1 MKQPRHLVGE
11 ILKGECMSYTA
22 SNVWM
27 PLFTTQLDA
36 QRRYF
41 ELWRDMTQAL
51 LLPGRSTR
59 RDLVPTIDQTREQ
72 VVALGEEVLDV
83 STRRVAG
90 NATRVRRVVKEIP
103 VERHVEVHDET
114 IIVERRPA
122 NGQQAGDDAVAEREW
137 VMIDTREIPVV
148 SKHVKLREELVLRRQ
163 ETGRVEIIRDTLRH
177 ADADIVQPPRVP
189 MVIAPDESGER
200 QRHDGGSSQHEKREQ
215 NEKREQK
222 VQAPEPGAAPA
233 KR

>member
-1 MKQPRHLVGE
+1 
-11 ILKGECMSYTA
+11 MSYTA
-22 SNVWM
+22 SNAWM

-41 ELWRDMTQAL
+41 EFWRDMTQAM
-51 LLPGRSTR
+51 LLPMRSTR
-59 RDLVPTIDQTREQ
+59 RDLVRTTEQTAREE

-83 STRRVAG
+83 STRRVLG

-103 VERHVEVHDET
+103 VERHVEMHDET

-122 NGQQAGDDAVAEREW
+122 NGQQAGDDAIAEREW
-137 VMIDTREIPVV
+137 VMIDSREIPVV

-163 ETGRVEIIRDTLRH
+163 ETGRVEIIRDTLRQ
-177 ADADIVQPPRVP
+177 ADADVVQPQRVP
-189 MVIAPDESGER
+189 MVIATDDGGER

-215 NEKREQK
+215 NEKRDQK
-222 VQAPEPGAAPA
+222 VQAPDPGAASA

>member
-1 MKQPRHLVGE
+1 
-11 ILKGECMSYTA
+11 MSYTA
-22 SNVWM
+22 SNAWM

-41 ELWRDMTQAL
+41 EFWRDMTQAM
-51 LLPGRSTR
+51 LLPMRSTR
-59 RDLVPTIDQTREQ
+59 RDLVRTTEQTAREE

-83 STRRVAG
+83 STRRVLG

-103 VERHVEVHDET
+103 VERHVEMHDET

-163 ETGRVEIIRDTLRH
+163 ETGRVEIIRDTLRQ
-177 ADADIVQPPRVP
+177 ADADVVQPQRVP
-189 MVIAPDESGER
+189 MVIATDDGGER

-215 NEKREQK
+215 NEKRDQK
-222 VQAPEPGAAPA
+222 LQAPDPGAASA

>member
-1 MKQPRHLVGE
+1 
-11 ILKGECMSYTA
+11 MSYTA

-27 PLFTTQLDA
+27 PMFTAQLDF

-41 ELWRDMTQAL
+41 EFWRDMTQAMV
-51 LLPGRSTR
+51 LPMRSTR
-59 RDLVPTIDQTREQ
+59 RDLVPTMEQTAREQ

-103 VERHVEVHDET
+103 VERHVEMHDET

-148 SKHVKLREELVLRRQ
+148 SKHVKLREELVLRRE
-163 ETGRVEIIRDTLRH
+163 ETGRVEIIRDTLRK
-177 ADADIVQPPRVP
+177 ADADIVQPQRVP
-189 MVIAPDESGER
+189 MVIASDESGER

-222 VQAPEPGAAPA
+222 VQAPDPGTASA

>member
-1 MKQPRHLVGE
+1 
-11 ILKGECMSYTA
+11 MSYTA
-22 SNVWM
+22 SNAWM

-41 ELWRDMTQAL
+41 EFWRDMTQAM
-51 LLPGRSTR
+51 LLPMRSTR
-59 RDLVPTIDQTREQ
+59 RDLVRTTEQTAREE

-83 STRRVAG
+83 TTRRVLG

-103 VERHVEVHDET
+103 VERHVEMHDET

-163 ETGRVEIIRDTLRH
+163 ETGRVEIIRDTLRQ
-177 ADADIVQPPRVP
+177 ADADVVQPQRVP
-189 MVIAPDESGER
+189 MVIATDDGGER

-215 NEKREQK
+215 NEKRDQK
-222 VQAPEPGAAPA
+222 VQAPDPGAVSA

>member
-1 MKQPRHLVGE
+1 
-11 ILKGECMSYTA
+11 MSYTA
-22 SNVWM
+22 SNAWM

-41 ELWRDMTQAL
+41 EFWRDMTQAM
-51 LLPGRSTR
+51 LLPMRSTR
-59 RDLVPTIDQTREQ
+59 RDLVRTTEQTAREE

-83 STRRVAG
+83 TTRRVLG

-103 VERHVEVHDET
+103 VERHVEMHDET

-163 ETGRVEIIRDTLRH
+163 ETGRVEIIRDTLRQ
-177 ADADIVQPPRVP
+177 ADADVVQPQRVP
-189 MVIAPDESGER
+189 MVIATDDGGER
-200 QRHDGGSSQHEKREQ
+200 QRPDGGSSQQEKREQ
-215 NEKREQK
+215 NEKRDQK
-222 VQAPEPGAAPA
+222 VQAPDPGAAST

>member
-1 MKQPRHLVGE
+1 
-11 ILKGECMSYTA
+11 MSYTA
-22 SNVWM
+22 SHAWM

-51 LLPGRSTR
+51 LMPGRSTR

-83 STRRVAG
+83 STRRIAG
-90 NATRVRRVVKEIP
+90 SATRVRRVVKEIP
-103 VERHVEVHDET
+103 VERHVEMHDET

-163 ETGRVEIIRDTLRH
+163 ETGRVEIIRDTLRQ
-177 ADADIVQPPRVP
+177 ADADIMQPQRMP
-189 MVIAPDESGER
+189 MVIAADDGREQ

-215 NEKREQK
+215 NEKRDQK
-222 VQAPEPGAAPA
+222 VQAPDPGAASA

>member
-1 MKQPRHLVGE
+1 MD
-11 ILKGECMSYTA
+11 YTV
-22 SNVWM
+22 SNAWM
-27 PLFTTQLDA
+27 PMFTTQLDF
-36 QRRYF
+36 QRRYVEF
-41 ELWRDMTQAL
+41 WRDMTQAL
-51 LLPGRSTR
+51 LLPARSTR

-103 VERHVEVHDET
+103 VERHVEMHDET

-122 NGQQAGDDAVAEREW
+122 NGQQAGDDAIAEREW
-137 VMIDTREIPVV
+137 VMIDSREIPVV

-163 ETGRVEIIRDTLRH
+163 ETGRVEIIRDTLRQ
-177 ADADIVQPPRVP
+177 ADADITQPQRMP
-189 MVIAPDESGER
+189 MVIASDDHGER
-200 QRHDGGSSQHEKREQ
+200 QRPDGGSSQHEKREQ

-222 VQAPEPGAAPA
+222 VQAPDPGAASA

>member
-1 MKQPRHLVGE
+1 
-11 ILKGECMSYTA
+11 MSYSA

-27 PLFTTQLDA
+27 PMFTAQLDY
-36 QRRYF
+36 QRRYVEF
-41 ELWRDMTQAL
+41 WREMTHAM
-51 LLPGRSTR
+51 LLPMQSTR
-59 RDLVPTIDQTREQ
+59 RDLVPQATDQTTSEQ

-103 VERHVEVHDET
+103 VERHVEMHDET

-163 ETGRVEIIRDTLRH
+163 ETGRVEIIRDTLRQ
-177 ADADIVQPPRVP
+177 ADADIMQPQRMP
-189 MVIAPDESGER
+189 MVIATGDGGER

-222 VQAPEPGAAPA
+222 VQAPDPAAASA

>member
-1 MKQPRHLVGE
+1 
-11 ILKGECMSYTA
+11 MSYTA
-22 SNVWM
+22 SDVWM

-51 LLPGRSTR
+51 LMPGRSSR

-72 VVALGEEVLDV
+72 VVALGEEVLDI

-122 NGQQAGDDAVAEREW
+122 KGQQAGDDAVAEREW

-163 ETGRVEIIRDTLRH
+163 ETGRVEIIRDTLRQ
-177 ADADIVQPPRVP
+177 ADADITQPQRMP
-189 MVIAPDESGER
+189 MVIASDDHGER
-200 QRHDGGSSQHEKREQ
+200 QRPDGGSSQHEKREQ

-222 VQAPEPGAAPA
+222 VQAADLGAVSA

>member
-1 MKQPRHLVGE
+1 
-11 ILKGECMSYTA
+11 MSYTA

-103 VERHVEVHDET
+103 VERHVEMHDET

-163 ETGRVEIIRDTLRH
+163 ETGRVEIIRDTLRQ
-177 ADADIVQPPRVP
+177 ADADIVQPQRVP
-189 MVIAPDESGER
+189 MVIAPDESGDR
-200 QRHDGGSSQHEKREQ
+200 QRHDGGSSQNEKREQ
-215 NEKREQK
+215 NEKRDPR
-222 VQAPEPGAAPA
+222 VQAPDPGALSA

>member
-1 MKQPRHLVGE
+1 
-11 ILKGECMSYTA
+11 MSYTT
-22 SNVWM
+22 SNAWM

-41 ELWRDMTQAL
+41 EFWRDMTQAM
-51 LLPGRSTR
+51 LLPMRSTR
-59 RDLVPTIDQTREQ
+59 RDLVPTTEQTREQ
-72 VVALGEEVLDV
+72 VVALGEEVLDI

-90 NATRVRRVVKEIP
+90 NATRIRRVVKEIP
-103 VERHVEVHDET
+103 VERHVEMHDET

-122 NGQQAGDDAVAEREW
+122 NGQQAGDDAIAEREW
-137 VMIDTREIPVV
+137 VMIDSREIPVV

-163 ETGRVEIIRDTLRH
+163 ETGRVEIIRDTLRQ
-177 ADADIVQPPRVP
+177 ADADITQPQRMP
-189 MVIAPDESGER
+189 MVIAKDDGGER

-215 NEKREQK
+215 NEKRDQK
-222 VQAPEPGAAPA
+222 VQAPDPGAASA

>member
-1 MKQPRHLVGE
+1 
-11 ILKGECMSYTA
+11 MSYTA
-22 SNVWM
+22 SHAWM

-41 ELWRDMTQAL
+41 EFWRDMTQAM
-51 LLPGRSTR
+51 LLPMRSTR
-59 RDLVPTIDQTREQ
+59 RDLVTTTEQTREQ

-103 VERHVEVHDET
+103 VERRVEMHDET

-163 ETGRVEIIRDTLRH
+163 ETGRVEIIRDTLRR
-177 ADADIVQPPRVP
+177 ADADITQPQRMP
-189 MVIAPDESGER
+189 MVIASDESGER
-200 QRHDGGSSQHEKREQ
+200 QRSEGGGSQQEKREQ

-222 VQAPEPGAAPA
+222 VQASDPGAASA

>member
-1 MKQPRHLVGE
+1 
-11 ILKGECMSYTA
+11 MSYTA
-22 SNVWM
+22 SDVWM

-41 ELWRDMTQAL
+41 GLWRDMTQAL
-51 LLPGRSTR
+51 LLPARSMR

-83 STRRVAG
+83 STRRVSG
-90 NATRVRRVVKEIP
+90 NATRVRRVVKEVP

-122 NGQQAGDDAVAEREW
+122 NGQQAGDDAVSEREW
-137 VMIDTREIPVV
+137 VMIDSREIPVV

-163 ETGRVEIIRDTLRH
+163 QTGRVEIIRDTLRH
-177 ADADIVQPPRVP
+177 ADADIVQPQRVP

-200 QRHDGGSSQHEKREQ
+200 QRHDGGSSQPEKREQ
-215 NEKREQK
+215 NEKRDAK
-222 VQAPEPGAAPA
+222 VQAPDLGAVSA

>member
-1 MKQPRHLVGE
+1 
-11 ILKGECMSYTA
+11 MSYTA
-22 SNVWM
+22 SNAWM

-41 ELWRDMTQAL
+41 EFWRDMTQAM
-51 LLPGRSTR
+51 LLPMRSTR
-59 RDLVPTIDQTREQ
+59 RDLVRTTEQTAREE

-83 STRRVAG
+83 STRRVLG

-103 VERHVEVHDET
+103 VERHVEMHDET

-163 ETGRVEIIRDTLRH
+163 ETGRVEIIRDTLRQ
-177 ADADIVQPPRVP
+177 ADADVVQPQRVP
-189 MVIAPDESGER
+189 MVIATDDGGER

-215 NEKREQK
+215 NEKRDQK
-222 VQAPEPGAAPA
+222 AQAPDPGAASA

>member
-1 MKQPRHLVGE
+1 MD
-11 ILKGECMSYTA
+11 YTV
-22 SNVWM
+22 SNALTPM
-27 PLFTTQLDA
+27 FTTQLDF
-36 QRRYF
+36 QRRYVEF
-41 ELWRDMTQAL
+41 WRDMTQAL
-51 LLPGRSTR
+51 LLPARSTR

-83 STRRVAG
+83 STRRVSG
-90 NATRVRRVVKEIP
+90 NATRVRRVVKEVP
-103 VERHVEVHDET
+103 VERHVEMHDET

-122 NGQQAGDDAVAEREW
+122 SGQQAGDDAVAEREW

-163 ETGRVEIIRDTLRH
+163 KTGRVEIIRDTLRQ
-177 ADADIVQPPRVP
+177 ADADITQPQRMP
-189 MVIAPDESGER
+189 MVIATDDGGEQ

-215 NEKREQK
+215 NEKRDQK
-222 VQAPEPGAAPA
+222 VQAPDPGAASA

>member
-1 MKQPRHLVGE
+1 MLHCNILKRPEHLVGV
-11 ILKGECMSYTA
+11 LRGECMNYTA
-22 SNVWM
+22 SNVGLPM
-27 PLFTTQLDA
+27 FTTQLDFP
-36 QRRYF
+36 RRYVEF
-41 ELWRDMTQAL
+41 WRDMAQAM
-51 LLPGRSTR
+51 LLPMPSSR

-72 VVALGEEVLDV
+72 IVALGEEVLDV

-177 ADADIVQPPRVP
+177 ADADIVQPQRVP
-189 MVIAPDESGER
+189 MVIAPDE
-200 QRHDGGSSQHEKREQ
+200 
-215 NEKREQK
+215 
-222 VQAPEPGAAPA
+222 
-233 KR
+233 